1 MFRSRRCRCVRHRFL
16 VASSRQTQSSPADAQ
31 VQQPQ
36 PVRGP
41 DRPEAAGQAEQDREG
56 RRAEQGAV
64 RADQPGARAR
74 QEHRRG
80 QKEGGGVDRARE
92 AAPGGAGQARGG
104 GPHRGRTG
112 RTEAHR
118 GGAAGGGG
126 TARRGAPP
134 GRGSPTGGGSETGG
148 LELKNY
154 VLQEPVPV
162 KSD

>member
-1 MFRSRRCRCVRHRFL
+1 MRLAQAPENKIESNNTARYTNQPTIHCIILLTLKCFVP
-16 VASSRQTQSSPADAQ
+16 VAAAASRQTQSSPADAQ

-126 TARRGAPP
+126 TTRRGAPP
-134 GRGSPTGGGSETGG
+134 G
-148 LELKNY
+148 
-154 VLQEPVPV
+154 
-162 KSD
+162 